1 MSQADLVTGVRTGT
15 GGSVCTPTFGARADG
30 AAARPVLVDEDPRH
44 LRGAFAEL
52 ADGLLD
58 AEPEQLAAAF
68 QRSLEHLARALDV
81 DGCTLAEFAEDGR
94 SLLRTAS
101 FTVAG
106 VPCWPAPDIAAVLP
120 WCTEQIRQG
129 RTVVL
134 RHLPEGLP
142 PEAAAEAEFMAA
154 VGLKSQ
160 IVLPLKAGGAVVGGL
175 EIGSFRAFRNW
186 APGVVSS
193 LTLLAAVFASAV
205 RQRRS
210 IEQLRAAGELNHS
223 LGEEV
228 RELRDRLDAET
239 VLFHKAALRAQG
251 FDEIVGT
258 SAALSKVLHQVEQVA
273 GAESPVLILG
283 ETGTGK
289 DLVARAIHERSRR
302 KSRPLVAVNCAA
314 LPEALIESELFGYEK
329 GAFTGAVARTVGR
342 FEMAHG
348 GSMLLD
354 EVGELPLGVQ
364 AKLLRV
370 IEAGTFE
377 RLGSPRTIKVD
388 VRVIAATNRDLARE
402 VREGRFRADL
412 YYRLNVFPITL
423 PPLRERAEDVPLL
436 VWHFINERQGTLGRS
451 IKRVP
456 ERVMRA
462 LETYAWPGN
471 VRELENVIE
480 RALIVSTG
488 TSLAIDAPLVDAA
501 GEDTP
506 SGTRLDDVQ
515 RAHIEAV
522 LRQCGWKIAGKGNA
536 AERLGLKRGTLQFRM
551 NKLGIRRPAP
561 GL

>member
-1 MSQADLVTGVRTGT
+1 VSQADLVTGVRTGT
-15 GGSVCTPTFGARADG
+15 GGSVCTPTFGGRAEG
-30 AAARPVLVDEDPRH
+30 TAVRPVLVDEDPRH

-58 AEPEQLAAAF
+58 AEPKHLAAAF

-81 DGCTLAEFAEDGR
+81 DGCTLAEFGEDGR

-154 VGLKSQ
+154 LGLKSQ

-205 RQRRS
+205 RQRRLA
-210 IEQLRAAGELNHS
+210 EELRAAGELNHS

-273 GAESPVLILG
+273 TAESPVLILG